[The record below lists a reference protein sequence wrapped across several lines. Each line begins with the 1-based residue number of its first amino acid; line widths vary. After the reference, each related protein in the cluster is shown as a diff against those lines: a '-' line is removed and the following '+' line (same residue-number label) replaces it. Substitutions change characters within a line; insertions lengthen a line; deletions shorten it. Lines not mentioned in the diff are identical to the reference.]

1 MGILTTNLSCFGGKV
16 AGHPCV
22 FFCIKTIKVS
32 WWAWACPEMGDSPKW
47 FWGGTWYT
55 NHCSVLGLLAY
66 VQTNLRCVFSYYW
79 YLWWFQCENILHLSR
94 VRYFQDNPSSSM
106 TRYNSLQVLY
116 KSIYACN
123 GHPLVMRW
131 CIIHVPINHRDSHC
145 QPYQRAPFV
154 IQSRHEKTVEKPS
167 IDVDD
172 CPMSDP

>member
-32 WWAWACPEMGDSPKW
+32 WWAWACPEMGDIPKW

-79 YLWWFQCENILHLSR
+79 YLWWFQRETILTYTIICQYMLR
-94 VRYFQDNPSSSM
+94 VQYFQDNPSSNMTLQSKAAMKTFEKSGKIVYWFRWLSHVRSM
-106 TRYNSLQVLY
+106 VKSLYCLRLLQ
-116 KSIYACN
+116 
-123 GHPLVMRW
+123 
-131 CIIHVPINHRDSHC
+131 D
-145 QPYQRAPFV
+145 
-154 IQSRHEKTVEKPS
+154 
-167 IDVDD
+167 DV
-172 CPMSDP
+172 SG